1 MRYFIFFL
9 GLFLIGSISYADEI
23 FPRFASLRVDEVNMR
38 TGPGERFPISW
49 VYKKMGWPVEV
60 LDEFDLW
67 RKVRDI
73 DGTEGWVHRRMIS
86 SKRTALTPKD
96 KEIPLYWKHTKASPM
111 VALLK
116 GGLVVDVE
124 FCQSDDALCKVEI
137 QGIKGY
143 VDRTYLWG
151 IYSGEVI
158 K

>member
-1 MRYFIFFL
+1 MRSFFAFVL
-9 GLFLIGSISYADEI
+9 TFLMANWCCAGEI
-23 FPRFASLRVDEVNMR
+23 FPRFASLRADEVNMR

-49 VYKKMGWPVEV
+49 VYKKAGFPVEV
-60 LDEFDLW
+60 LDEFDVW

-73 DGTEGWVHRRMIS
+73 DKTEGWVHRRMLS

-116 GGLVVDVE
+116 GGLVVEVENCPLNDV
-124 FCQSDDALCKVEI
+124 LCKVEI
-137 QGIKGY
+137 QGVKGY
-143 VDRTYLWG
+143 IDRTYLWG
-151 IYSGEVI
+151 VYSGEVI

>member
-1 MRYFIFFL
+1 MRFWTFFL
-9 GLFLIGSISYADEI
+9 GVWLTISSCFAGEV
-23 FPRFASLRVDEVNMR
+23 FPRFASLRADEVNMR

-49 VYKKMGWPVEV
+49 VYKKAGWPVEV
-60 LDEFDLW
+60 LDEFELW

-73 DGTEGWVHRRMIS
+73 DGTEGWIHRRMIS

-116 GGLVVDVE
+116 GGLVVEVENCPQDDV
-124 FCQSDDALCKVEI
+124 LCKVEI
-137 QGIKGY
+137 QGVKGY
-143 VDRTYLWG
+143 IDRTYLWG
-151 IYSGEVI
+151 VYSGEVI